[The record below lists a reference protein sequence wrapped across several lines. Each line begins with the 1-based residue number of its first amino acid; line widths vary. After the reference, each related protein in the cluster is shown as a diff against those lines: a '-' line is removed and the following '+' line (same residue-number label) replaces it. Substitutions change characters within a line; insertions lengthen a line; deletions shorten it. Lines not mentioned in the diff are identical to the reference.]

1 MGKKYILIIIVMLFS
16 LTSFAQKI
24 HRIGFSQCSGGD
36 WRQQMEKEMHQELM
50 FHPDLDL
57 SIKYAGDNT
66 LLQIKQINDL
76 VNEGIDLLIIA
87 PIEIEAVQP
96 VVEDLYKKGIPVV
109 LIDRKIESDKYTAYV
124 GGDNF
129 LIGYTAGTYIA
140 DILNK
145 HGNVIEILGALSS
158 SPAKERMNG
167 FEDALSQNSG
177 ISIADRIHSN
187 WNNQIVLDSLSY
199 FLHSNPNVDA
209 IFAHADFLA
218 AAASEVIS
226 KDFSDRKIKIIGV
239 DGSPSV
245 GGGVELVE
253 NHLIDATLIYPTG
266 GKEAIIL
273 SSKILSD
280 SPFKKNNLL
289 PTTLIDER
297 NVKITRLQYNN
308 IENLQNDIA
317 RSKRML
323 DLLGGRYKKQQLLL
337 FITLFSFALVV
348 VLIFLLFK
356 AYKNKKNANKS
367 LEEQKE
373 AISKQNNELTRM
385 SDQLKEATQARMQFY
400 TNISHEFRTPLTLIV
415 GPLENMIVRKDVDNP
430 IKNELSII
438 YRNSLRLLRLV
449 DQIMD
454 FRKIETAKMKL
465 KVGHYNLD
473 EFMHS
478 IKEAFL
484 NLSTEKQIDVEVV
497 NKSTKLSL
505 WFDWD
510 KMDKVMF
517 NLMSNAFKYT
527 AKGGRIEII
536 LDRLCIDE
544 NEEYAKIEVKD
555 NGEGIPQHEVEKI
568 FDRFYQADSTVSYKG
583 TGIGLSL
590 TKELVLLHKGK
601 ITVESKLGAGTCFK
615 ILLPLGKNHFTEDDI
630 QTETKKKEHPVMPDY
645 TEFEE
650 IDVQKEESTI
660 EFETNITEGEKP
672 LLLIVEDEPDIRKY
686 IRSCFPSSFYS
697 IIEAK
702 NGAEG
707 LNLVETEGPDIIISD
722 VMMPVMDGL
731 ELTRKVKSDLRYCHI
746 PIVLLTAK
754 SSLEH
759 LLEGLEEGAD
769 SYIAKPFNKE
779 HLQVRVK
786 KLLEAQTK
794 MREKYQEPIKLAK
807 EEKGMSRMDKNF
819 LSKISNIIIENK
831 FDSKVNVEDL
841 SKLVG
846 LSRVHLYRK
855 IKKITGLSV
864 SEFVTQTKLKKS
876 LTLLKNTDSTI
887 AEIAYKVG
895 FSTPSYFTKCFKDHF
910 EISPSDYRESI

>member
-1 MGKKYILIIIVMLFS
+1 MWKKSILVLVVILIS
-16 LTSFAQKI
+16 LTSFAQKT

-50 FHPDLDL
+50 FHPDIALT
-57 SIKYAGDNT
+57 IKYAGDNT
-66 LLQIKQINDL
+66 SLQIKQINEL
-76 VNEGIDLLIIA
+76 LNEGIDLLIIA

-96 VVEDLYKKGIPVV
+96 VVEKLYKKGIPVV
-109 LIDRKIESDKYTAYV
+109 LIDRKIESDQYTAYV

-140 DILNK
+140 DVLNK
-145 HGNVIEILGALSS
+145 HGDVIEILGALSS

-167 FEDALSQNSG
+167 FEDALSQYSG
-177 ISIADRIHSN
+177 ISIVDRIYSN
-187 WNNQIVLDSLSY
+187 WNNQTVLDSLSY

-226 KDFSDRKIKIIGV
+226 KEFLDRKIKIIGV
-239 DGSPSV
+239 DGSPSA

-253 NHLIDATLIYPTG
+253 NSIIDATLIYPTG
-266 GKEAIIL
+266 GKEAIVIA
-273 SSKILSD
+273 SKILSD
-280 SPFKKNNLL
+280 SPFKKINLL
-289 PTTLIDER
+289 PTTLIDDR

-308 IENLQNDIA
+308 IKNLQNDIA
-317 RSKRML
+317 RSKGML
-323 DLLGGRYKKQQLLL
+323 DLLGGRFKKQQILL
-337 FITLFSFALVV
+337 FITLFSLALVV
-348 VLIFLLFK
+348 ILIFLLFI
-356 AYKNKKNANKS
+356 AFKNKKIANIR

-373 AISKQNNELTRM
+373 AISIQNDELKRM
-385 SDQLKEATQARMQFY
+385 SEQLQEATQARMQFY

-415 GPLENMIVRKDVDNP
+415 GPLENI
-430 IKNELSII
+430 IKTNNTDEVLKKELSTI
-438 YRNSLRLLRLV
+438 YSNSLRLLRLV

-454 FRKIETAKMKL
+454 FRKIETAKMRL

-497 NKSTKLSL
+497 SKNAKLSL

-517 NLMSNAFKYT
+517 NLLSNAFKYT
-527 AKGGRIEII
+527 AKGGRIEIT
-536 LDRLCIDE
+536 LDRLCDDE

-555 NGEGIPQHEVEKI
+555 NGEGIPQHEVEKV

-601 ITVESKLGAGTCFK
+601 ITVESKLGEGTCFK
-615 ILLPLGKNHFTEDDI
+615 IFLPLGKNHFTQKDMLSDS
-630 QTETKKKEHPVMPDY
+630 KMKEHPVMLDS
-645 TEFEE
+645 TEFEK
-650 IDVQKEESTI
+650 IDEPKEDITI
-660 EFETNITEGEKP
+660 ELETSIAESDKP

-686 IRSCFPSSFYS
+686 IRSCFSPSLYS
-697 IIEAK
+697 ILEAK
-702 NGAEG
+702 NGSEG
-707 LNLVETEGPDIIISD
+707 LKLVETEGPDIIISD

-731 ELTRKVKSDLRYCHI
+731 ELTRKLKEDIRYCHI
-746 PIVLLTAK
+746 PVVLLTAK

-779 HLQVRVK
+779 HLQLRVK
-786 KLLEAQTK
+786 KLLEAQEK
-794 MREKYQEPIKLAK
+794 IREKYQEPLQLKK
-807 EEKGMSRMDKNF
+807 EEKGMSRMDKKF
-819 LSKISNIIIENK
+819 LSRISNLIIENK
-831 FDSKVNVEDL
+831 YDSKVNVEEL
-841 SKLVG
+841 SKQMG

-855 IKKITGLSV
+855 IKKITGVSV
-864 SEFVTQTKLKKS
+864 SEFVTQTKLKES
-876 LTLLKNTDSTI
+876 LILLKNSESTI

-895 FSTPSYFTKCFKDHF
+895 FSTPSYFTKCFKDQF
-910 EISPSDYRESI
+910 EMSPSDYREMV

>member
-1 MGKKYILIIIVMLFS
+1 MGKKFILVIIVILLS

-36 WRQQMEKEMHQELM
+36 WRNQMEKEMQQELM
-50 FHPDLDL
+50 FHPTIEL
-57 SIKYAGDNT
+57 ITKYAKDNA
-66 LLQIKQINDL
+66 LLQIKQINEL
-76 VNEGIDLLIIA
+76 VKEGIDLLIIA
-87 PIEIEAVQP
+87 PIEIETVQP
-96 VVEDLYKKGIPVV
+96 VVEDLFNKGIPVV
-109 LIDRKIESDKYTAYV
+109 LIDRKIDSGNFTAYV
-124 GGDNF
+124 GGDNYQ
-129 LIGYTAGTYIA
+129 IGYTAGMYIS
-140 DILNK
+140 DKLNK
-145 HGNVIEILGALSS
+145 HGNVLEILGALSS

-167 FEDALSQNSG
+167 FESALFQNTG
-177 ISIADRIHSN
+177 ISIVDRIYSN
-187 WNNQIVLDSLSY
+187 WNNQIVLDSLPY
-199 FLHSNPNVDA
+199 FLQKNPDIDA
-209 IFAHADFLA
+209 IFAHTDFLA
-218 AAASEVIS
+218 AAAREVIS
-226 KDFSDRKIKIIGV
+226 EKFSNRKIQIIGV

-253 NHLIDATLIYPTG
+253 NHIIDATLIYPTG
-266 GKEAIIL
+266 GKEAIVVA
-273 SSKILSD
+273 SKILSGT
-280 SPFKKNNLL
+280 PFKKVNLL
-289 PTTLIDER
+289 PTTLIDDR

-317 RSKRML
+317 RSKGML
-323 DLLGGRYKKQQLLL
+323 DLLGGRFKKQQILL
-337 FITLFSFALVV
+337 FITLFSLALVV
-348 VLIFLLFK
+348 VLIFLLFI
-356 AYKNKKNANKS
+356 AYKNKKIANQS

-373 AISKQNNELTRM
+373 AISIQNDELKRM
-385 SDQLKEATQARMQFY
+385 SEQLTEATQARMQFY

-415 GPLENMIVRKDVDNP
+415 GPLENIIKTNKTDDVLN
-430 IKNELSII
+430 KELSTI
-438 YRNSLRLLRLV
+438 YSNSLRLLRLV

-478 IKEAFL
+478 IEEAFL

-497 NKSTKLSL
+497 NKSAKLSL

-527 AKGGRIEII
+527 AKGGRIEIT

-544 NEEYAKIEVKD
+544 NEEYAQIEVKD

-601 ITVESKLGAGTCFK
+601 ITVESKLGEGTCFK
-615 ILLPLGKNHFTEDDI
+615 ILLPLGRNHFTQDDI
-630 QTETKKKEHPVMPDY
+630 LSDARMKEHSVMPDF
-645 TEFEE
+645 TEFEKIEE
-650 IDVQKEESTI
+650 IKEDTATEL
-660 EFETNITEGEKP
+660 ETGITESEKP

-686 IRSCFPSSFYS
+686 IRSCFSPSLYS
-697 IIEAK
+697 IVEAK
-702 NGAEG
+702 NGNEG
-707 LNLVETEGPDIIISD
+707 MKLVETEGPDIIISD

-746 PIVLLTAK
+746 PVILLTAK
-754 SSLEH
+754 SSMEH

-779 HLQVRVK
+779 HLQLRVK
-786 KLLEAQTK
+786 KLIEAQAK
-794 MREKYQEPIKLAK
+794 MREKYQEPIKLTK

-819 LSKISNIIIENK
+819 LSKISNIIIDNK
-831 FDSKVNVEDL
+831 FDSKVNVEEL
-841 SKLVG
+841 SNLVG

-864 SEFVTQTKLKKS
+864 SEFVTQTKLKQS

-887 AEIAYKVG
+887 AEVAYKVG

>member
-1 MGKKYILIIIVMLFS
+1 MQNRYILVLVLMLLSF
-16 LTSFAQKI
+16 TSFAKNT
-24 HRIGFSQCSGGD
+24 HRVGFSQCSAGD
-36 WRQQMEKEMHQELM
+36 WRQQMEKEMQQELM
-50 FHPDLDL
+50 FHPDLEL
-57 SIKYAGDNT
+57 ITKYSGDST
-66 LLQIKQINDL
+66 LLQIKQINELID
-76 VNEGIDLLIIA
+76 EGIDLLIVA
-87 PIEIEAVQP
+87 PIETDAIQP
-96 VVEDLYKKGIPVV
+96 VVEDLYNKGVPVV

-129 LIGYTAGTYIA
+129 LIGYTAGVYIA

-145 HGNVIEILGALSS
+145 QCNVIEILGALSS
-158 SPAKERMNG
+158 SPAKERMYG
-167 FEDALSQNSG
+167 FEDAIFQYPG
-177 ISIADRIHSN
+177 ISIVDRIHSN

-199 FLHSNPNVDA
+199 FLESNPNVDA

-218 AAASEVIS
+218 AAASEVINNE
-226 KDFSDRKIKIIGV
+226 FSDRKIKIIGV
-239 DGSPSV
+239 DGYPSV

-253 NHLIDATLIYPTG
+253 NQIIDATLIYPTG
-266 GKEAIIL
+266 GKEAIL
-273 SSKILSD
+273 VASKILSNN
-280 SPFKKNNLL
+280 PFKKINLL
-289 PTTLIDER
+289 PTTIIDEG

-317 RSKRML
+317 RSKGML
-323 DLLGGRYKKQQLLL
+323 DLLGGRYKKQQILLL
-337 FITLFSFALVV
+337 VTLFSFVLVV
-348 VLIFLLFK
+348 VLVFLLFI
-356 AYKNKKNANKS
+356 AYKNKKIANKS

-373 AISKQNNELTRM
+373 AISIQNDELKRM
-385 SDQLKEATQARMQFY
+385 SDQLTEATQARMQFY

-415 GPLENMIVRKDVDNP
+415 GPLENI
-430 IKNELSII
+430 IKTKKTDEVLNNELSTI

-454 FRKIETAKMKL
+454 FRKIENAKMKL

-473 EFMHS
+473 EFMFS

-484 NLSTEKQIDVEVV
+484 NLSKEKQIEVEIV
-497 NKSTKLSL
+497 KSSAKLSFF
-505 WFDWD
+505 FDWD
-510 KMDKVMF
+510 KLEKVMF

-527 AKGGRIEII
+527 EKGGKIQII
-536 LDRLCIDE
+536 LDRVSIEE

-555 NGEGIPQHEVEKI
+555 NGEGIPQEEVEKI
-568 FDRFYQADSTVSYKG
+568 FDRFYQVDSTVSYKG

-601 ITVESKLGAGTCFK
+601 ITVESKLGVGTSFK
-615 ILLPLGKNHFTEDDI
+615 ILLPLDKNHFSQDDI
-630 QTETKKKEHPVMPDY
+630 LIETKMKEHPVKADY
-645 TEFEE
+645 TEFEKLDE
-650 IDVQKEESTI
+650 PKEDAKI
-660 EFETNITEGEKP
+660 ELETNITEGEKP

-686 IRSCFPSSFYS
+686 IKSCFSPSLYS

-702 NGAEG
+702 NGNEG
-707 LNLVETEGPDIIISD
+707 LKLVETDEPDIIISD

-746 PIVLLTAK
+746 PMILLTAK

-769 SYIAKPFNKE
+769 CYIAKPFNKE
-779 HLQVRVK
+779 HLQLRVK
-786 KLLEAQTK
+786 KLLEAQAK
-794 MREKYQEPIKLAK
+794 MREKYQEPIKLTK

-819 LSKISNIIIENK
+819 LSKISNIIIDNK
-831 FDSKVNVEDL
+831 LDSKVNVEEL
-841 SKLVG
+841 SNLVG

-864 SEFVTQTKLKKS
+864 SEFVTQTKLKQS
-876 LTLLKNTDSTI
+876 LTLLKNTDTTI

-910 EISPSDYRESI
+910 EISPSEYRESI

>member
-1 MGKKYILIIIVMLFS
+1 MGKKFILVIMVILFS
-16 LTSFAQKI
+16 LTSFAQKM
-24 HRIGFSQCSGGD
+24 HRIGFSQCSSGD
-36 WRQQMEKEMHQELM
+36 WRQQMEKEMNQELM
-50 FHPDLDL
+50 FHPDLEL
-57 SIKYAGDNT
+57 ITKYAGDST
-66 LLQIKQINDL
+66 LLQIKQIHEL
-76 VNEGIDLLIIA
+76 VDEGIDLLIIA
-87 PIEIEAVQP
+87 PIEINAVQP
-96 VVEDLYKKGIPVV
+96 VVEELYEKGIHIV
-109 LIDRKIESDKYTAYV
+109 LIDRKIESNKYSAYV
-124 GGDNF
+124 GGNNY
-129 LIGYTAGTYIA
+129 LIGYTAGMYIA

-145 HGNVIEILGALSS
+145 HGEVVEILGALSS

-167 FEDALSQNSG
+167 FEDAIMQHTG
-177 ISIADRIHSN
+177 ISIVDRLYSH
-187 WNNQIVLDSLSY
+187 WNNQIVLDSLSN
-199 FLHSNPNVDA
+199 FLQSNPNVEA

-218 AAASEVIS
+218 AAASEVIGR
-226 KDFSDRKIKIIGV
+226 DFSDRNIKIIGV

-253 NHLIDATLIYPTG
+253 NNIIDATLIYPTG
-266 GKEAIIL
+266 GKEAIVVA
-273 SSKILSD
+273 SKILSN
-280 SPFKKNNLL
+280 SPYKKINLL
-289 PTTLIDER
+289 PTTLIDDG

-308 IENLQNDIA
+308 IENLQNDID
-317 RSKRML
+317 RSKGML
-323 DLLGGRYKKQQLLL
+323 DLLGGRFKKQQILLL
-337 FITLFSFALVV
+337 VTLFSFALVV
-348 VLIFLLFK
+348 VLIILLFI
-356 AYKNKKNANKS
+356 AYKHKKIVNKS

-373 AISKQNNELTRM
+373 AISIQNDELKQMSEQLT
-385 SDQLKEATQARMQFY
+385 EATQARMQFY

-415 GPLENMIVRKDVDNP
+415 GPLENI
-430 IKNELSII
+430 IKTKKTDEVLNKELTLI
-438 YRNSLRLLRLV
+438 YNNSLRLLRLV

-465 KVGHYNLD
+465 KVGHYNLG

-478 IKEAFL
+478 IKEAFI

-497 NKSTKLSL
+497 NNSAKLSL

-527 AKGGRIEII
+527 TKGGKIQIV
-536 LDRLCIDE
+536 LDRMSITE
-544 NEEYAKIEVKD
+544 TEEYAKIEVKD
-555 NGEGIPQHEVEKI
+555 NGEGIPQEEVERI

-590 TKELVLLHKGK
+590 TKELILLHKGK
-601 ITVESKLGAGTCFK
+601 INVESKLGEGTCFK
-615 ILLPLGKNHFTEDDI
+615 ILLPLGKNHFTQDDI
-630 QTETKKKEHPVMPDY
+630 LTESKMKEHLVMSGF
-645 TEFEE
+645 TEFEK
-650 IDVQKEESTI
+650 IDEQVEDATI
-660 EFETNITEGEKP
+660 ELKTSHAEGEKP

-686 IRSCFPSSFYS
+686 IKSCFPPALYS
-697 IIEAK
+697 IIEAE
-702 NGAEG
+702 NGNEG
-707 LNLVETEGPDIIISD
+707 LKLVETEGPDIIISD

-746 PIVLLTAK
+746 PMILLTAK

-779 HLQVRVK
+779 HLQLRVK
-786 KLLEAQTK
+786 KLLEAQAK
-794 MREKYQEPIKLAK
+794 MREKYQEPIKLTK

-819 LSKISNIIIENK
+819 LSKISNIIIDNK
-831 FDSKVNVEDL
+831 LDSKVNVEEL
-841 SKLVG
+841 SNLVG

-864 SEFVTQTKLKKS
+864 SEFVTQTKLKQS
-876 LTLLKNTDSTI
+876 LTLIKNTDSTI

-910 EISPSDYRESI
+910 KISPSDYRESI

>member
-1 MGKKYILIIIVMLFS
+1 MGKKLILVIIVVLFS
-16 LTSFAQKI
+16 FTSFAQKI
-24 HRIGFSQCSGGD
+24 HRIAFSQCSSGD
-36 WRQQMEKEMHQELM
+36 WRQQMEKEMQQELM
-50 FHPDLDL
+50 FHPDLEL
-57 SIKYAGDNT
+57 TIKYAGDNT
-66 LLQIKQINDL
+66 SLQIQQINEL
-76 VNEGIDLLIIA
+76 VTEGIDLLIIA
-87 PIEIEAVQP
+87 PIEIEAVKL

-124 GGDNF
+124 GGNNF
-129 LIGYTAGTYIA
+129 LIGYTAGMYIA

-145 HGNVIEILGALSS
+145 HGDVIEILGALSS
-158 SPAKERMNG
+158 SPAKERMQG
-167 FEDALSQNSG
+167 FEDALIQNTG
-177 ISIADRIHSN
+177 ISIVDRIYSN
-187 WNNQIVLDSLSY
+187 WSNQVVLDSLSSC
-199 FLHSNPNVDA
+199 LKANPNVDA

-218 AAASEVIS
+218 AAASEVITRE
-226 KDFSDRKIKIIGV
+226 FSNRNIKIIGV

-253 NHLIDATLIYPTG
+253 NHVIDATLIYPTG

-273 SSKILSD
+273 ASKILSD

-317 RSKRML
+317 RSKGML

-356 AYKNKKNANKS
+356 AYKNKKNANQS

-415 GPLENMIVRKDVDNP
+415 GPLENI
-430 IKNELSII
+430 IKTHKTDEVLNQELKTI
-438 YRNSLRLLRLV
+438 YSNSLRLLRLV

-454 FRKIETAKMKL
+454 FRKIETTKMKL

-478 IKEAFL
+478 IKKAFL
-484 NLSTEKQIDVEVV
+484 SLSTEKQIDVEVV
-497 NKSTKLSL
+497 NNSAKLSL

-527 AKGGRIEII
+527 AKGGSIQII
-536 LDRLCIDE
+536 LDRLSADDTE
-544 NEEYAKIEVKD
+544 DYAKIEVKD

-601 ITVESKLGAGTCFK
+601 ITVESKLGEGTSFK
-615 ILLPLGKNHFTEDDI
+615 ILLPLGKKHFAQDEILSDA
-630 QTETKKKEHPVMPDY
+630 KMKEHPVMVDF
-645 TEFEE
+645 TEFEQSDKLIE
-650 IDVQKEESTI
+650 DITKETS
-660 EFETNITEGEKP
+660 NTEGEKP

-686 IRSCFPSSFYS
+686 IKSCFSSTMYS
-697 IIEAK
+697 IMEAK
-702 NGAEG
+702 NGKEG
-707 LNLVETEGPDIIISD
+707 LKLVETEGPDIIISD

-746 PIVLLTAK
+746 PMILLTAK

-786 KLLEAQTK
+786 KLLQAEAK

-819 LSKISNIIIENK
+819 LSKISNVIIDNK
-831 FDSKVNVEDL
+831 LDSKVNVEEL
-841 SKLVG
+841 SHLVG

-864 SEFVTQTKLKKS
+864 SEFVTQTKLKQS